1 MECVWPNQKLPSYR
15 SLKLGSIL
23 EEVDGSSGTGA
34 YGKPTK
40 GSPMNGRN
48 SRPMLT
54 NIEDI
59 TFSTFMIIFIPQ
71 TPSELFLHSTSV
83 LLYVKKYYM
92 KTEFID

>member
-1 MECVWPNQKLPSYR
+1 
-15 SLKLGSIL
+15 
-23 EEVDGSSGTGA
+23 
-34 YGKPTK
+34 
-40 GSPMNGRN
+40 
-48 SRPMLT
+48 MLT

-59 TFSTFMIIFIPQ
+59 TFSKFMIIFIPQ